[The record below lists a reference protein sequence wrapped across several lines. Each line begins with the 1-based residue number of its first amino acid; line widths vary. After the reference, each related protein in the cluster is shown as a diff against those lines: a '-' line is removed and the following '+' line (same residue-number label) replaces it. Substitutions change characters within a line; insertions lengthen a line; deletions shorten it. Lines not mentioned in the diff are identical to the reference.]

1 MKKQIVSSLD
11 YGLLVEDSEIIF
23 DLTNEKVVTIPT
35 ETVEGYAAPL
45 NSEKAIRELIRLKD
59 RGIDSGKV
67 FTLVPRNKTEIKKY
81 AIIPKPAQELI
92 NQYIPGE
99 LTLILPK
106 NPDFK
111 HFYYDHF
118 NTIGIRIPALDCFL
132 QILKIFN
139 EPLVLTSANPRGG
152 TPKSLTGHKPST
164 IIDFT
169 KPTPEIIRQGDLK
182 INLSDY
188 ID

>member
-45 NSEKAIRELIRLKD
+45 NSKKAIRELMRLKD
-59 RGIDSGKV
+59 RGFDSGKV

-81 AIIPKPAQELI
+81 AIVPKAAQKLI
-92 NQYIPGE
+92 DQHIPGE

-118 NTIGIRIPALDCFL
+118 DTIGIRIPALDCFL
-132 QILKIFN
+132 QILEAFD

-169 KPTPEIIRQGDLK
+169 NKIPKVIRQGNLE
-182 INLSDY
+182 INLNDY